1 MHLYRRSMC
10 LITRGSPIGDTR
22 VTLRLTVGL
31 ARGPSVR
38 GSWIAI
44 DHRKLL
50 LGDLWVSCGSF
61 VGRQWARCGSP
72 VGQQWVYGAT
82 SRVPRGGSQMDH
94 PPVTREGLHVNDLK
108 KLDSRPSRQCTI
120 YCSSTRLTHRSPTIH
135 PRVVPDSPVG
145 HPWATH

>member
-1 MHLYRRSMC
+1 MVGAPLPSSHVLDHPKTLQGKKRHGWCTSSVVACMC

-120 YCSSTRLTHRSPTIH
+120 LLL
-135 PRVVPDSPVG
+135 
-145 HPWATH
+145 